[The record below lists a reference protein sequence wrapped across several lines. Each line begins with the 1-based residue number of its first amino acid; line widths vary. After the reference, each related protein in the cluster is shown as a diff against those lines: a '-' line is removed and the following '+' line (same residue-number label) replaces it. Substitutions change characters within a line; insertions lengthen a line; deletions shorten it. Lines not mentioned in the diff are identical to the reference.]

1 MNQENRK
8 KIAYEL
14 EAMGVYYS
22 KQLNPQALSM
32 MVSDLED
39 LPIELVLMAIKKY
52 RQNPKNRTFPLP
64 AQIREVITPQTDD
77 RSLSIELSRK
87 VLKALNN
94 HGWAW
99 QHGFYENGK
108 PYFEDDKGNRFDSF
122 REAVI
127 SELGN
132 LGWEIIETRGGWQN
146 LALMAN
152 EQEEG
157 IYAAQLRD
165 QIEATLKNKKAGVD
179 ISKIPIPSPDTDAVR
194 ALISGV
200 NLKSVS

>member
-94 HGWAW
+94 HGWSW
-99 QHGFYENGK
+99 QHGYYENGK
-108 PYFEDDKGNRFDSF
+108 PYFEDDKGNRFNNF
-122 REAVI
+122 RDAVV

-179 ISKIPIPSPDTDAVR
+179 ISKIQIPNPDTDAVK
-194 ALISGV
+194 ALIAGV